1 MSYTIKISE
10 NSKDGEKLLKQIKEL
25 VGDSPFVSIYK
36 EENELTDA
44 MVQEL
49 ENRYQQAIKN
59 PEEGKT
65 WEEVK
70 KNLLNQ

>member
-10 NSKDGEKLLKQIKEL
+10 NNQESEKLLKQIKEL
-25 VGDSPFVSIYK
+25 VGDSPFVSIYQ

-59 PEEGKT
+59 PEEGRS

-70 KNLLNQ
+70 SDLLNQ

>member
-10 NSKDGEKLLKQIKEL
+10 NSKESEKLLKQIKEL
-25 VGDSPFVSIYK
+25 VGDSPFVSIYQ
-36 EENELTDA
+36 EENELTDV

-49 ENRYQQAIKN
+49 ENRYQHAIKN
-59 PEEGKT
+59 PEEGRS

-70 KNLLNQ
+70 DSLLNQ

>member
-10 NSKDGEKLLKQIKEL
+10 NNQESEKLLKQIKEL
-25 VGDSPFVSIYK
+25 VGDSPFVSIYQ

-59 PEEGKT
+59 PEEGRS

-70 KNLLNQ
+70 SNLLNQ

>member
-10 NSKDGEKLLKQIKEL
+10 NSKESEKLLKQIKEL
-25 VGDSPFVSIYK
+25 VGDSPFVSIYQ

-59 PEEGKT
+59 PEEGRS

-70 KNLLNQ
+70 DNLLNQ